1 MSNPWNI
8 LERCPMTVYVRLS
21 RQNFIGL
28 IARSLNHSPCMAI
41 WRRDNLGGP
50 FYQLYWVCFNV
61 FHPFSSHLSGR
72 AWAQPSPEVNHALP
86 TPKINSLPTPTHSQH
101 QTLTHFQH
109 KKQVSASRASRFTVS
124 PLVVRRHFWNP
135 IINKHYRE
143 NDQHW
148 ETLQGDSTL

>member
-1 MSNPWNI
+1 
-8 LERCPMTVYVRLS
+8 MTVYVRLS

-135 IINKHYRE
+135 IITKHYRE
-143 NDQHW
+143 NDQH
-148 ETLQGDSTL
+148 